1 MIHLNIGSNLKS
13 RFGGKFANIEKT
25 LNLIS
30 KENISIEKISS
41 FYKTPSYPNRSN
53 PYFVNLGINIRTK
66 IQPIDLLKK
75 LKNIE
80 RIIGRINTFKNA
92 PRVCDID
99 IIDYNGMKIDNK
111 KINLPHKSM
120 HLRNFVLFPLKELN
134 YNWYHPVYNKKI
146 DFFLKRL
153 DFKSHIEITRL
164 NKSVIKIM

>member
-80 RIIGRINTFKNA
+80 RIIGRASKLKKEDGVSSDNYWKSTK
-92 PRVCDID
+92 PR
-99 IIDYNGMKIDNK
+99 MTKIAERLLK
-111 KINLPHKSM
+111 VSQK
-120 HLRNFVLFPLKELN
+120 LR
-134 YNWYHPVYNKKI
+134 
-146 DFFLKRL
+146 
-153 DFKSHIEITRL
+153 EIA
-164 NKSVIKIM
+164 S